1 VPQSGAQKLKIK
13 TRNLISNAMKEMT
26 WGGERW
32 ILCFKKPVK
41 SLLQLLLLGYPQQ
54 CSQRDFL
61 DCFFFFFLSLY
72 ILFQKKS
79 LKDCLKSWKKLWLEM
94 EGHEILKRTGGNKGG
109 QSILL
114 FLKGL

>member
-1 VPQSGAQKLKIK
+1 MVPQSGAQKLKIK

-61 DCFFFFFLSLY
+61 DFFFFFSIFVYFVSKKKFERLSEE
-72 ILFQKKS
+72 
-79 LKDCLKSWKKLWLEM
+79 LEK
-94 EGHEILKRTGGNKGG
+94 IVARNGGA
-109 QSILL
+109 
-114 FLKGL
+114 